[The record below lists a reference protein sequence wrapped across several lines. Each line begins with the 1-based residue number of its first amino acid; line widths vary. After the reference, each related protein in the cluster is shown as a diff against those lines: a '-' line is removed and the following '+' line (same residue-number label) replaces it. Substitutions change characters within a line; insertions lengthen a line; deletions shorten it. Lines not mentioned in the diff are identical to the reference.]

1 MLPKEVQAEE
11 PNIGYNPQMVGN
23 DAMQLFLERKKPGR
37 KIMQGGGPAPCGADP
52 D

>member
-37 KIMQGGGPAPCGADP
+37 KNNARGRPSPLRG
-52 D
+52 